1 MNKGIN
7 WKRWYILIFALYSFI
22 GLFNSTIANNKPLI
36 AIKDKSIYLP
46 AMNDFM
52 QDIGIYNETKI
63 YDETIKYDWQLNPL
77 IPYKATQPDVINPGF
92 KSPSFAHL
100 FGTDQVGRDVL
111 AGVIRGCYTSFRIGI
126 FGTLLCGFLG
136 IILGIASGYFQNDGL
151 KLNIIQIFSIFGISL
166 FSIFYFIFPIAAFKF
181 YPLINF
187 IVAAIIIYLILQLFE
202 RLDLKKYSVPLDDI
216 INKIIEIRKSI
227 PSLIIVLAC
236 LPLFT
241 KPSIYNVILLIAL
254 LGWTNFARH
263 ARAETLSIK
272 QREYVQAAKI
282 MGASFIHI
290 LRHHIL
296 PNIGATILTLAISSF
311 TSNILL
317 ESTLSFLG
325 IGLPPTEV
333 SWGTMIAESRKNF
346 NAWWMFIF
354 PGLTLIILVFSL
366 NYFSSKYLSE
376 RD

>member
-1 MNKGIN
+1 
-7 WKRWYILIFALYSFI
+7 
-22 GLFNSTIANNKPLI
+22 
-36 AIKDKSIYLP
+36 
-46 AMNDFM
+46 
-52 QDIGIYNETKI
+52 
-63 YDETIKYDWQLNPL
+63 
-77 IPYKATQPDVINPGF
+77 
-92 KSPSFAHL
+92 
-100 FGTDQVGRDVL
+100 
-111 AGVIRGCYTSFRIGI
+111 
-126 FGTLLCGFLG
+126 
-136 IILGIASGYFQNDGL
+136 
-151 KLNIIQIFSIFGISL
+151 
-166 FSIFYFIFPIAAFKF
+166 
-181 YPLINF
+181 
-187 IVAAIIIYLILQLFE
+187 
-202 RLDLKKYSVPLDDI
+202 LKKYNFPLDAI
-216 INKIIEIRKSI
+216 INKVIEIRKSI

-241 KPSIYNVILLIAL
+241 KPSINNVILLIAL

-311 TSNILL
+311 TANILL